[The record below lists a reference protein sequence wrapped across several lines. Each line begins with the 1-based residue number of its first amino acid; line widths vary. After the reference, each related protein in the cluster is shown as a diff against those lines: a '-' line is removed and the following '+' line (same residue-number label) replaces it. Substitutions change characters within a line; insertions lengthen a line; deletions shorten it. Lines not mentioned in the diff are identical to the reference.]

1 MLDCMAHLF
10 RPVSATCAFLPLDGA
25 RFAARPGHFGPT
37 DERGKST
44 QKGDDV
50 PLMANRGWPVA
61 AEKKRLD
68 SGASHYFGETES
80 TIALTASG
88 SGISLRGGISVAA
101 WCASSAQ
108 FRRRYRQLNEFGVG
122 SGVSAGYA
130 DRS

>member
-61 AEKKRLD
+61 AEKNGWIPGLLIILVRPNP
-68 SGASHYFGETES
+68 
-80 TIALTASG
+80 
-88 SGISLRGGISVAA
+88 
-101 WCASSAQ
+101 
-108 FRRRYRQLNEFGVG
+108 QLL
-122 SGVSAGYA
+122 
-130 DRS
+130 